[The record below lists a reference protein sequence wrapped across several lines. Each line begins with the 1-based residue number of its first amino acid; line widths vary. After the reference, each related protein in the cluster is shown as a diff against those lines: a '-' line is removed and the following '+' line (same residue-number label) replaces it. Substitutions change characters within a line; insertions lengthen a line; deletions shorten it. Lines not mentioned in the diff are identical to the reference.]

1 MQPIKDLINKIKW
14 DEKENPK
21 DYEIVYIDRILQQ
34 EVKIKFKNISK
45 IEEGF
50 MEIDEATI
58 PLHRIVKVYKKG
70 KLIWE
75 RKVKK
80 FKIDKK
86 KEEEIRKKLKDKM
99 GWVIGLQ

>member
-1 MQPIKDLINKIKW
+1 MIPIKDLLNRIKW

-21 DYEIVYIDRILQQ
+21 DYEIVYIDRVLQQ
-34 EVKIKFKNISK
+34 EVKVKFKKISK

-50 MEIDEATI
+50 MIVDEASI

-75 RKVKK
+75 RKVKT
-80 FKIDKK
+80 FRVDKK
-86 KEEEIRKKLKDKM
+86 KEKKIKEELMDKL
-99 GWVIGLQ
+99 GWTVGL